1 MACAGR
7 SAHVRPHRC
16 LGSRGR
22 RAAFGADGCA
32 GLRVSLLP
40 TNYVASALKPVRV
53 TVIRVKRSARS
64 AELSHEVRRQRR
76 WSLISPCIYRRI
88 PSPAPRAHKRQGYK
102 TCATVKKGHTT
113 TSTRSCTPHTGGG
126 EREYR
131 GARRGQGAQPGAWLW
146 STAVL
151 RLSALTLPPSSASTP
166 YTTSLAPSKRAK
178 QTSAHPNVGWRR
190 KAWRTNAD

>member
-113 TSTRSCTPHTGGG
+113 TLNPLVHTPHRWQRARVPRRAQGAGRAAGRLVVEHRRLTSLCSHAPSQLRLHALHYKSRAIQAREADVCTPQCGLAEKGVAN
-126 EREYR
+126 ER
-131 GARRGQGAQPGAWLW
+131 
-146 STAVL
+146 
-151 RLSALTLPPSSASTP
+151 
-166 YTTSLAPSKRAK
+166 
-178 QTSAHPNVGWRR
+178 
-190 KAWRTNAD
+190 